1 MKGECITPM
10 YNTQLALSQTR
21 KGKCQ
26 GDAPF
31 PTVNQYPG
39 PVKRGKPTEK
49 LLITL
54 PTLEQETSVVPAETN
69 SVLGAKKRG
78 LDLRET
84 QLYI

>member
-39 PVKRGKPTEK
+39 PVKRGKTH
-49 LLITL
+49 
-54 PTLEQETSVVPAETN
+54 
-69 SVLGAKKRG
+69 
-78 LDLRET
+78 RET
-84 QLYI
+84 TNYSPHFRTRDPSCASRDKLSVRSKEEGA